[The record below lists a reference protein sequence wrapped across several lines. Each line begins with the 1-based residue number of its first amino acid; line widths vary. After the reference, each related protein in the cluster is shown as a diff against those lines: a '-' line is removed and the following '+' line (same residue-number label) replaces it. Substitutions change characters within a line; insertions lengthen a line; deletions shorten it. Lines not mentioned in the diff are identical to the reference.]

1 VTGVFHENLT
11 VDSSG
16 DISIIAERTHPFA
29 PGARTTPTN
38 SSNTHAPPLVLTI
51 AGFDPSSGA
60 GITAD
65 LKTFAAHNCYGVAA
79 ITALTVQNTQGVQ
92 AVHAVGATGLAAS
105 LQALA
110 SDLDLRAVKI
120 GMLANAAN
128 ARQVNA
134 FLGEHPALP
143 SVLDPVLRASSGM
156 PLIDLEGFEF
166 VRDHLLRQVMVVT
179 PNLAE
184 AAALTG
190 LKVENVEEM
199 KAAARRLL
207 EVGARAV
214 VVTGGHL
221 DKAVDV
227 FADGAGLQ
235 NFVSDRVKPN
245 HTHGTGCTFSS
256 AIAANLASGRQLPE
270 AVVLA
275 KAYVAESI
283 KKAYAIGPGRIPL
296 NHFFR
301 SQESSRPADVR
312 DGLPEA

>member
-1 VTGVFHENLT
+1 M
-11 VDSSG
+11 
-16 DISIIAERTHPFA
+16 
-29 PGARTTPTN
+29 
-38 SSNTHAPPLVLTI
+38 TI
-51 AGFDPSSGA
+51 AGFDPSGGA

-65 LKTFAAHNCYGVAA
+65 LKTFAAHNCYGVAV
-79 ITALTVQNTQGVQ
+79 ITALTVQNSQGVR
-92 AVHAVGATGLAAS
+92 AVHPVESSVLGDS
-105 LQALA
+105 LQALIE
-110 SDLDLRAVKI
+110 DLPVRAVKI
-120 GMLANAAN
+120 GMLANGAN
-128 ARQVNA
+128 ARRVA
-134 FLGEHPALP
+134 RFLEEHAALP
-143 SVLDPVLRASSGM
+143 SVLDPVLHASSGM
-156 PLIDLEGFEF
+156 PLIDEEGLHFL
-166 VRDHLLRQVMVVT
+166 RDHLLHKVTLVT

-199 KAAARRLL
+199 KAASRGLL
-207 EVGARAV
+207 DLGARAV

-227 FADGAGLQ
+227 YADATGVES
-235 NFVSDRVKPN
+235 FVADRVKPD

-256 AIAANLASGRQLPE
+256 ALAANLASGRQLPE

-283 KKAYAIGPGRIPL
+283 KKAYPIGSGRIPL

-301 SQESSRPADVR
+301 TQESSRPAEIR